1 MDTKTMINSM
11 GGSIKE
17 KVKRGPKG
25 PRRHPLKQ
33 ALLQLAL
40 FVKSQRTLYAALV
53 PDPWVQLEP
62 KTGTVINVLS
72 MACTVN

>member
-1 MDTKTMINSM
+1 MDTKTMVNNM

-33 ALLQLAL
+33 ALLLTCN
-40 FVKSQRTLYAALV
+40 FSSPQRSYYAVLV

-62 KTGTVINVLS
+62 KTIQ
-72 MACTVN
+72 AKA